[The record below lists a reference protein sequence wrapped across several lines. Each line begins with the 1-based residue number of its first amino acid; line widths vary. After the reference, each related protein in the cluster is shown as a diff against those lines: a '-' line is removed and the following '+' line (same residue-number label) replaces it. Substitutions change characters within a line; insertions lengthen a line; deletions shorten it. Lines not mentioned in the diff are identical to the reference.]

1 MPDNRLYDTRFFV
14 EYFYSPDKELVRKLK
29 EELRLVNERM
39 VSSLTIHEIHR
50 IVLKKEGKEVAT
62 IRSSTIR
69 RDFQVI
75 DVDYMIAVKSAELRN
90 KYQMPMADSV
100 IAATAQIQG
109 CPLFSD
115 DAHFKNIE
123 KLKVVWCNLEKLD
136 NPPDMGA
143 IKGKLSRDRIY

>member
-1 MPDNRLYDTRFFV
+1 MPDRRLYDTRFFA
-14 EYFYSPDKELVRKLK
+14 EYFYSADQQLVRKLK

-50 IVLKKEGKEVAT
+50 VVLKKEGKEVAAL
-62 IRSSTIR
+62 RSSTIR

-75 DVDYMIAVKSAELRN
+75 DVDYVIAVKSAELRS
-90 KYQMPMADSV
+90 KHQMPMADSV

-123 KLKVVWCNLEKLD
+123 NLKTVW
-136 NPPDMGA
+136 
-143 IKGKLSRDRIY
+143 R